1 MKMKLI
7 QPFIQSIRFR
17 IVGLLLLCLIPP
29 TLGGIFLIDSYTGR
43 QLKKIAEQDLQSRA
57 RLITQLVSRSD
68 RERQQSTAFV
78 ASQPAIVEFNVEASQ
93 YFLNEFIKFHQ
104 WNGFF
109 VVANQEGELVA
120 GSDGANQEK
129 GLPLKH
135 WFEEVKDK
143 NRHLNRLFP
152 GKTYAESKDCLI
164 VPIHSKND
172 QTQIG
177 IVVECIP
184 LPVIADFVQKILKD
198 AELERILL
206 VNYEGYIYADT
217 DLKNYSVLENRKKS
231 PLVNRLL
238 NNQSG
243 FVYSQGKFSY
253 LSPVHLRGAKTWG
266 LIVENSESDIQAAIL
281 NVNRIGY
288 LLVLVI
294 GGIVAYASWMV
305 IHHSTVPILD
315 LTKASQAIAAGDL
328 DYEIN
333 INQGNRQDEI
343 GILGNSFIY
352 MKNQI
357 KTLIAQEVKDGV
369 NRLELEKGR
378 QIQQN
383 FLPISLP
390 DLQQWQINAVFEPAR
405 SVSGDFYDAF
415 LLGDDYLAIVI
426 GDVCDKGVGAAMFM
440 GLFRSLLRV
449 FSGET
454 MPGDTCI
461 RDVNYKCSA
470 NDGNGKKKVI
480 VQFLNAVRLTNDYI
494 ATEHGDMAMF
504 ATLFFGVIDISN
516 GNLSYINAGHEPVFI
531 LSSEGIKHRLK
542 STGPA
547 VGMMPNSTFTIDSL
561 KIDPGEMLIGYTDGV
576 TDARSP
582 TKEFFGRQRLME
594 TLTANFS
601 AKTEILDIIKQ
612 ELISHIDGSIQFDDI
627 TMIAV
632 YRN

>member
-1 MKMKLI
+1 MKLI
-7 QPFIQSIRFR
+7 QPFMQSIRFR

-43 QLKKIAEQDLQSRA
+43 QLKKIAEKDLQSRA
-57 RLITQLVSRSD
+57 RLITQLISRAD

-78 ASQPAIVEFNVEASQ
+78 ASEPVITEFNVEESR
-93 YFLNEFIKFHQ
+93 YFLNEFVKFHQ

-129 GLPLKH
+129 ELPLKR
-135 WFEEVKDK
+135 WFEEVKEAK
-143 NRHLNRLFP
+143 RHVNRLFP

-164 VPIHSKND
+164 VPIHNKND

-177 IVVECIP
+177 IVVGCVP
-184 LPVIADFVQKILKD
+184 LPIIADFVQKILKD

-206 VNYEGYIYADT
+206 VNYQGYVYADT
-217 DLKNYSVLENRKKS
+217 DIKNYSVLENRKNS
-231 PLVNRLL
+231 LLVNQLL
-238 NNQSG
+238 NNQGG
-243 FVYSQGKFSY
+243 FVYSQGRFSY
-253 LSPVHLRGAKTWG
+253 LSPVHLRGTKTWG
-266 LIVENSESDIQAAIL
+266 LIVENSESDIQTAIL

-288 LLVLVI
+288 LLLLVI
-294 GGIVAYASWMV
+294 GVIVAYASWSV
-305 IHHSTVPILD
+305 VHHSTIPILE
-315 LTKASQAIAAGDL
+315 LTKASQAIAEGNL
-328 DYEIN
+328 NYPITV
-333 INQGNRQDEI
+333 QGKDEI
-343 GILGNSFIY
+343 GILGNSFIH
-352 MKNQI
+352 MRNQI
-357 KTLIAQEVKDGV
+357 KTLIAQEIKDGM

-390 DLQQWQINAVFEPAR
+390 QLPQWQINAVFEPAR
-405 SVSGDFYDAF
+405 TVSGDFYDAF
-415 LLGDDYLAIVI
+415 LLGNGYLAIVI

-461 RDVNYKCSA
+461 RDVNYKCSVS
-470 NDGNGKKKVI
+470 DSDDKKKVI

-531 LSSEGIKHRLK
+531 LNSEGIKHKLK
-542 STGPA
+542 STSPA
-547 VGMMPNSTFTIDSL
+547 VGMMPDSTFTIDSL
-561 KIDPGEMLIGYTDGV
+561 TIDPGEILIGYTDGV

-582 TKEFFGRQRLME
+582 TKEFFGRKRLAE
-594 TLTANFS
+594 TLTTNFS
-601 AKTEILDIIKQ
+601 TGTKILDIVKQ